1 MNQHINSKNIVS
13 EYNSIISS
21 FSDNWNGNYKNL
33 SKFLINLKLVA
44 QLISILLILISM
56 IGQICLQVLRF

>member
-13 EYNSIISS
+13 EHNSIISS

-44 QLISILLILISM
+44 QLISILLIL
-56 IGQICLQVLRF
+56 

>member
-21 FSDNWNGNYKNL
+21 FSDNWNGNYKDL
-33 SKFLINLKLVA
+33 SNFLYLLYVPILGIFSFLKK
-44 QLISILLILISM
+44 
-56 IGQICLQVLRF
+56 RKKNE